1 VEVRLL
7 GPLEVRFEDGPVDLG
22 PRKQRAVLAML
33 ALEAGRTVSA
43 DRLAEGLWGE
53 RLPQSAAKMVQLYVS
68 HLRRVL
74 DGDRARIVT
83 RGRGYE
89 LQLADGE
96 VDAVRAERLLE
107 ESRARDALAL
117 WQGEPL
123 ADLADEPF
131 AAAEIRRLQE
141 LRLRAAELAI
151 DADLSA
157 GRQAELIGELDA
169 LVAANPLRER
179 LHAQRML
186 ALYRANR
193 QAEAL
198 EAYRAARA
206 GLIEQIGVEP
216 GAELRRLHEQIL
228 AHDPA
233 LDLPAAA
240 APEAATGIEADLP
253 GGTFTFLFSDI
264 EGSTRPLAQL
274 GERYADVL
282 LEHRR
287 ALRVAFDA
295 HGGRE
300 VHAEGDGFFIA
311 FARASD
317 AIAAAVSAQHAL
329 ARHEWPHGIT
339 VRVRMGVHTG
349 EAAVWQGSY
358 VGLAVHR
365 AARICSAGHGG
376 QILISG
382 ATHALLRH
390 DLPPDVALRD
400 LGRHRLKDID
410 DPEHLFQLVAGD
422 LPADFPPVAATAVSP
437 VGPVGAG
444 MLPRA
449 PNRTIGREEEVRQI
463 ALQIRTGAERLLTL
477 TGPGGVG
484 KTRLALEAAR
494 AAETDFE
501 HGARFIS
508 LAGARG
514 ADEVPTAVV
523 NQLAIVPLAGE
534 AGQDA
539 VERFLADK
547 RVLLVL
553 DNAEHVLPAAAAV
566 VAGLIASCRAVTV
579 LATSRAPL
587 SLAGERCWP
596 VAPLKLPDGDA
607 DAARASPASAVE
619 LFAERVRAR
628 DPAFQLDQNTMGP
641 VADICRQVDGLP
653 LGIELAAARCGLLSP
668 AEMAERLGAALTP
681 LGEGPR
687 DAPARQRTL
696 RATIDWSY
704 QLLTETERRCFVRFA
719 AFRGGATI
727 AAAED
732 VTDAD
737 LETLEPLVAQSLLT
751 RRAGEAGTR
760 LVMLETI
767 RAYAADRLD
776 QSSERNAVHERHYRH
791 FLALAT
797 RHASERAVMGRAHRE
812 HLERLDADVDNLH
825 AALEWAMDRRNAER
839 ALGLVAALGEYWNVR
854 SRYAYAVE
862 QCDAAL
868 ALAGADAYPALRVRV
883 LMRRAHSLTPLG
895 GGLGLPETEEA
906 ESIARA
912 LGDPLLLSEALRF
925 RADRETIANRPHVAA
940 RYADEALSLA
950 TAAED
955 PWAIAYAAHMKAT
968 AVTTI
973 DELRERV
980 PRAASL
986 LDEVGHVFG
995 VAGLLM
1001 RATYLALELG
1011 SVTDAKAFGDRA
1023 LAVTRELDDP
1033 FDLMMVQTNVGL
1045 VALLD
1050 GDSDTAR
1057 GAVRQALKLSR
1068 ELAVPLD
1075 AAEALR
1081 VLAAVAVIGD
1091 DLGRAA
1097 RLFGAAT
1104 THTYEPVDDDV
1115 HARLDTIFFR
1125 PAKSRYGEAAWDAAG
1140 TEGAALS
1147 LSDAIAYAL
1156 EEAHP
1161 PENLG

>member
-1 VEVRLL
+1 MAI
-7 GPLEVRFEDGPVDLG
+7 DVDL
-22 PRKQRAVLAML
+22 A
-33 ALEAGRTVSA
+33 AGRH
-43 DRLAEGLWGE
+43 D
-53 RLPQSAAKMVQLYVS
+53 
-68 HLRRVL
+68 
-74 DGDRARIVT
+74 
-83 RGRGYE
+83 
-89 LQLADGE
+89 
-96 VDAVRAERLLE
+96 
-107 ESRARDALAL
+107 
-117 WQGEPL
+117 
-123 ADLADEPF
+123 
-131 AAAEIRRLQE
+131 
-141 LRLRAAELAI
+141 
-151 DADLSA
+151 
-157 GRQAELIGELDA
+157 ELISQIEA

-198 EAYRAARA
+198 AAYRAARG
-206 GLIEQIGVEP
+206 GLVEQIGVEP
-216 GAELRRLHEQIL
+216 GADLRRLHEQIL

-233 LDLPAAA
+233 LDPPAAT

-253 GGTFTFLFSDI
+253 GGTVTFLFSDI
-264 EGSTRPLAQL
+264 EGSTRLLAQL
-274 GERYADVL
+274 GERYAEVL

-287 ALRVAFDA
+287 VLRAAFEA

-300 VHAEGDGFFIA
+300 VQTEGDAFFVA
-311 FARASD
+311 FAGASD
-317 AIAAAVSAQHAL
+317 AIAAAVSAQRAL
-329 ARHEWPHGIT
+329 ARQEWPQGIS

-349 EAAVWQGSY
+349 EAAVWEGSY
-358 VGLAVHR
+358 FGLAVHR
-365 AARICSAGHGG
+365 AARICAAGHGG

-382 ATHALLRH
+382 ATHALLPH
-390 DLPPDVALRD
+390 GLPPDVALRD

-410 DPEHLFQLVAGD
+410 DPEHLFQLVVGD
-422 LPADFPPVAATAVSP
+422 LPADFPQVAATAVSP

-449 PNRTIGREEEVRQI
+449 PNRTVGREEEVRRI

-484 KTRLALEAAR
+484 KTRLAVEAAR

-514 ADEVPTAVV
+514 AGEVPAAVV

-547 RVLLVL
+547 RILLVL

-596 VAPLKLPDGDA
+596 VAPLELPDRDA
-607 DAARASPASAVE
+607 DLDSAAPAGAVE
-619 LFAERVRAR
+619 LFVERARAR
-628 DPAFQLDQNTMGP
+628 DPAFELDAHTAGP
-641 VADICRQVDGLP
+641 VTDICRHVDGLP

-687 DAPARQRTL
+687 DAPVRQRTL

-704 QLLTETERRCFVRFA
+704 ELLTEAERRCFVRFA

-732 VTDAD
+732 VTDAG
-737 LETLEPLVAQSLLT
+737 LETLERLVAQSLLA

-797 RHASERAVMGRAHRE
+797 RHGSERAVFGPAHRE

-825 AALEWAMDRRNAER
+825 AALEWAADRQDAER
-839 ALGLVAALGEYWNVR
+839 ALALVAALGDYWTRRNR
-854 SRYAYAVE
+854 FAYALE
-862 QCDAAL
+862 RSDAAL
-868 ALAGADAYPALRVRV
+868 ALPGADAYPALRLRA
-883 LMRRAHSLTPLG
+883 LMRRAFSLTPLG

-912 LGDPLLLSEALRF
+912 LGDPLVLSEALRF
-925 RADRETIANRPHVAA
+925 RADREIIATRPHVAA

-950 TAAED
+950 TAAGD
-955 PWAIAYAAHMKAT
+955 PWAMAYAAHIRAT

-980 PRAASL
+980 PAAASL
-986 LDEVGHVFG
+986 LDEVGHVVG
-995 VAGLLM
+995 LAGLLS
-1001 RATYLALELG
+1001 RATYLALVLG
-1011 SVTDAKAFGDRA
+1011 SVADAKAFCDRA
-1023 LAVTRELDDP
+1023 LGVTRELDDP
-1033 FDLMMVQTNVGL
+1033 FDWMILQTNVGL

-1050 GDSDTAR
+1050 GDIDTAR
-1057 GAVRQALKLSR
+1057 RAIRQALKLSR
-1068 ELAVPLD
+1068 ELVVPLV
-1075 AAEALR
+1075 AGEAMR
-1081 VLAAVAVIGD
+1081 TLAAVAVID
-1091 DLGRAA
+1091 NDLARAA
-1097 RLFGAAT
+1097 RLVGAAA
-1104 THTYEPVDDDV
+1104 THAYEHVDDERV

-1125 PAKSRYGEAAWDAAG
+1125 PAESRYGADAWDAAR
-1140 TEGAALS
+1140 TSGAALS
-1147 LSDAIAYAL
+1147 LLDAIAYAL
-1156 EEAHP
+1156 EEADP
-1161 PENLG
+1161 PQYPE

>member
-1 VEVRLL
+1 VDVRLL
-7 GPLEVRFEDGPVDLG
+7 GPLEVRLGDGPLDLG

-33 ALEAGRTVSA
+33 ALEAGRTVSV
-43 DRLAEGLWGE
+43 DRLAEGLWGD
-53 RLPQSAAKMVQLYVS
+53 RLPPSAAKMVQLYVS

-83 RGRGYE
+83 HGRGYE

-107 ESRARDALAL
+107 ESRPRDALAL

-157 GRQAELIGELDA
+157 GRHAELIAEIDT

-193 QAEAL
+193 QSEAL
-198 EAYRAARA
+198 GAYRAARA
-206 GLIEQIGVEP
+206 GLVEQIGVEP
-216 GAELRRLHEQIL
+216 GADLRRLHEQIL

-233 LDLPAAA
+233 LDPPAAT
-240 APEAATGIEADLP
+240 APEAATGSESDLP
-253 GGTFTFLFSDI
+253 GGTVTFLFSDI
-264 EGSTRPLAQL
+264 EGSTRLLAQL

-287 ALRVAFDA
+287 ALRVGFDA

-300 VHAEGDGFFIA
+300 VDAEGDGFFVA

-329 ARHEWPHGIT
+329 ARQEWPQGIT

-376 QILISG
+376 QVLISG
-382 ATHALLRH
+382 ATHALLPH

-410 DPEHLFQLVAGD
+410 DPEHLFQLVVGD
-422 LPADFPPVAATAVSP
+422 LPADFPPLAAIAVSP

-444 MLPRA
+444 ILPRA
-449 PNRTIGREEEVRQI
+449 PNRTVGREEEVRQI
-463 ALQIRTGAERLLTL
+463 ALQVRTGAERLLTL

-508 LAGARG
+508 LAGVRVG
-514 ADEVPTAVV
+514 DEVPTAVV

-539 VERFLADK
+539 VERYLADK
-547 RVLLVL
+547 RILLVL

-566 VAGLIASCRAVTV
+566 VAGLNASCPALTV

-587 SLAGERCWP
+587 SLAGERCRP
-596 VAPLKLPDGDA
+596 VAPLELPDRDA
-607 DAARASPASAVE
+607 DADSAAPAGAVE
-619 LFAERVRAR
+619 LFVERARAR
-628 DPAFQLDQNTMGP
+628 DPAFALDQHTAGP
-641 VADICRQVDGLP
+641 VSDICRHVDGLP

-704 QLLTETERRCFVRFA
+704 ELLTEAERRCFVRFA

-732 VTDAD
+732 VTDAG
-737 LETLEPLVAQSLLT
+737 LETLERLVAQSLVA

-767 RAYAADRLD
+767 RAYAAGRLD

-797 RHASERAVMGRAHRE
+797 RHGSERVVMGPAHRE

-825 AALEWAMDRRNAER
+825 AALEWAMDRRDAER
-839 ALGLVAALGEYWNVR
+839 ALGLVAALGEYWNLR

-862 QCDAAL
+862 RCDAAL
-868 ALAGADAYPALRVRV
+868 ALPGADAYPALRVRALV
-883 LMRRAHSLTPLG
+883 RRAHSLGPVG
-895 GGLGLPETEEA
+895 GGLGMPETEEA

-912 LGDPLLLSEALRF
+912 LGDPLVLFDAVRF
-925 RADRETIANRPHVAA
+925 RADRENIANRPHLAA
-940 RYADEALSLA
+940 RYADEALGLA
-950 TAAED
+950 TAAGD
-955 PWAIAYAAHMKAT
+955 PWGMAYAAHMKAT

-973 DELRERV
+973 EELRERV

-986 LDEVGHVFG
+986 LAEVGNVFG
-995 VAGLLM
+995 LAGLFG
-1001 RATYLALELG
+1001 RATSLALKLG
-1011 SVTDAKAFGDRA
+1011 SVADAKAFGERA
-1023 LAVTRELDDP
+1023 LGITRELDDP
-1033 FDLMMVQTNVGL
+1033 FDWMHAQTNVGL
-1045 VALLD
+1045 AALLD
-1050 GDSDTAR
+1050 GDIDTAR
-1057 GAVRQALKLSR
+1057 RAVRQALELSR
-1068 ELAVPLD
+1068 ELAIPLVVG
-1075 AAEALR
+1075 EALR
-1081 VLAAVAVIGD
+1081 GLAAVAVSGD
-1091 DLGRAA
+1091 DPARAA
-1097 RLFGAAT
+1097 RLLGAAT
-1104 THTYEPVDDDV
+1104 THNNELVEDGDDV
-1115 HARLDTIFFR
+1115 HVRLDTIFFR
-1125 PAKSRYGEAAWDAAG
+1125 PAKCRLGADAWDAARAS
-1140 TEGAALS
+1140 GAGLS

-1156 EEAHP
+1156 EEVHP
-1161 PENLG
+1161 PQ

>member
-7 GPLEVRFEDGPVDLG
+7 GPLEVRLGDGPVDLG

-33 ALEAGRTVSA
+33 ALEAGRTVSV
-43 DRLAEGLWGE
+43 DRLAEGLWGD
-53 RLPQSAAKMVQLYVS
+53 RLPPSAAKMVQLYVS

-107 ESRARDALAL
+107 ESRPRDALAL

-157 GRQAELIGELDA
+157 DRHAELIPEIDT

-193 QAEAL
+193 QSEAL
-198 EAYRAARA
+198 GAYRAARA

-216 GAELRRLHEQIL
+216 GAELRRLHAQIL

-233 LDLPAAA
+233 LDPPAAT
-240 APEAATGIEADLP
+240 APEAATGIETDLP
-253 GGTFTFLFSDI
+253 GGTVTFLFSDI
-264 EGSTRPLAQL
+264 EGSTRLMAQL

-287 ALRVAFDA
+287 VIRAAFDA

-300 VHAEGDGFFIA
+300 VHTQGDGFFVA

-317 AIAAAVSAQHAL
+317 AIAAAVSAQRVL
-329 ARHEWPHGIT
+329 ARREWPQGFT

-358 VGLAVHR
+358 VGLAVNR

-376 QILISG
+376 QVLISG
-382 ATHALLRH
+382 ATHALLPH

-400 LGRHRLKDID
+400 LGRHRLRDID
-410 DPEHLFQLVAGD
+410 DPEHLFQLVVGD
-422 LPADFPPVAATAVSP
+422 LPADFPPLAATAASP

-444 MLPRA
+444 MLPPA
-449 PNRTIGREEEVRQI
+449 PNRTIGREDEVRQI

-508 LAGARG
+508 LASARLAG
-514 ADEVPTAVV
+514 EVPAAVV
-523 NQLAIVPLAGE
+523 NQLAIVALAGE

-539 VERFLADK
+539 LERFLADK
-547 RVLLVL
+547 RILLVL
-553 DNAEHVLPAAAAV
+553 DNAEHVLSAAADV
-566 VAGLIASCRAVTV
+566 VAGLIASCPALTV

-587 SLAGERCWP
+587 NLAGERCWP
-596 VAPLKLPDGDA
+596 VAPLEVSDRDA
-607 DAARASPASAVE
+607 DDDNAAPAAAVE
-619 LFAERVRAR
+619 LFVERVRAR
-628 DPAFQLDQNTMGP
+628 DPAFQLDEHTAGP
-641 VADICRQVDGLP
+641 VTDICRQVDGLP

-704 QLLTETERRCFVRFA
+704 QLVTEAERRCFVRFA

-732 VTDAD
+732 VSDAD
-737 LETLEPLVAQSLLT
+737 LETLERLVAQSLLA
-751 RRAGEAGTR
+751 RRTGEAGTR

-797 RHASERAVMGRAHRE
+797 RHGSERAVMGRAHRE

-825 AALEWAMDRRNAER
+825 AALDWATDRRDAER
-839 ALGLVAALGEYWNVR
+839 ALALVAALGGYWTMRNR
-854 SRYAYAVE
+854 FAYALE
-862 QCDAAL
+862 RSDAAL
-868 ALAGADAYPALRVRV
+868 ALAGADAYPELRVRA
-883 LMRRAHSLTPLG
+883 LMTRAVSSGRLG
-895 GGLGLPETEEA
+895 GGLGLPDAEEA

-912 LGDPLLLSEALRF
+912 LGDPRVLFEALRF
-925 RADRETIANRPHVAA
+925 RADRENIVNRPHVAA

-950 TAAED
+950 TAAGD
-955 PWAIAYAAHMKAT
+955 RWAMAYSAHMKAT

-980 PRAASL
+980 LTAASL
-986 LDEVGHVFG
+986 LDEVGHVVG
-995 VAGLLM
+995 LAGLLN
-1001 RATYLALELG
+1001 RATYLALVLG
-1011 SVTDAKAFGDRA
+1011 SVADAKVFGDRA
-1023 LAVTRELDDP
+1023 LGIVRELDDP
-1033 FDLMMVQTNVGL
+1033 FDWMMLQTHVGL
-1045 VALLD
+1045 AAVLD
-1050 GDSDTAR
+1050 GDIDTAR
-1057 GAVRQALKLSR
+1057 RAVRQALELSH
-1068 ELAVPLD
+1068 ELAVPLVVG
-1075 AAEALR
+1075 EALR
-1081 VLAAVAVIGD
+1081 VLAAVAAIGD
-1091 DLGRAA
+1091 DLARAA
-1097 RLFGAAT
+1097 RLVGAASS
-1104 THTYEPVDDDV
+1104 HTYERVDNDGID
-1115 HARLDTIFFR
+1115 AKLDTTLFR
-1125 PAKSRYGEAAWDAAG
+1125 PARSRYGEAAWDAAG

-1147 LSDAIAYAL
+1147 LQEAIAYAL

-1161 PENLG
+1161 SH